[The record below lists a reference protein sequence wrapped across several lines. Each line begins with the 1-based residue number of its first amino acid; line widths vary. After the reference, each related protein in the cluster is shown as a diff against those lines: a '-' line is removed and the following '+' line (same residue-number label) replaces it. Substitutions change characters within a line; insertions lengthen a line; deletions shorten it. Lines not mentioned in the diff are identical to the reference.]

1 MDEQHYK
8 NDSTDILWLFSAGAV
23 FLSFFLLRFTA
34 GIVYQY
40 LTIYRLSD
48 YKSDFFLFDC
58 KGLASK

>member
-1 MDEQHYK
+1 MNSITRMTLLTSCGY
-8 NDSTDILWLFSAGAV
+8 
-23 FLSFFLLRFTA
+23 FLQVQFFLAFFLLRFTA